1 MSGQDAQETPG
12 GQGGQQCPECGATRA
27 AGSAPE
33 CGCTRRAAEQA
44 RRTRSTEAAAAE
56 DFDPLRI
63 RPYVSLPEPEGSSDQ
78 ADVRLFAASR
88 VRERTAASTPS
99 PAYEDGGG
107 SPAEGGDGKG
117 NGDGRGTGDP
127 GGDAARK
134 RRYMLLAGAVAVAA
148 VTAATVFTTGLF
160 SSAADRPT
168 RDLALPDAPTA
179 AAPRTPASPTPSPS
193 AERPSAPPS
202 RVPSVTP
209 SATRPPPSPS
219 RSERRTSAPPSLPTA
234 RATGSV
240 GASEPSR
247 SAGAVLR
254 EGAEGP
260 RVKELQ
266 GRLAQLY
273 LYEGEPDGTY
283 GPEVTYAVTRYQW
296 ARGLTGDRLGEYGDE
311 TRRSLESETE
321 EP

>member
-1 MSGQDAQETPG
+1 MG
-12 GQGGQQCPECGATRA
+12 GESEQRCPECGATRA

-63 RPYVSLPEPEGSSDQ
+63 RPYVSLPEPEGPPEP
-78 ADVRLFAASR
+78 ADVRLFAAAGG
-88 VRERTAASTPS
+88 REGTAETAPS
-99 PAYEDGGG
+99 PAYEEGAGA
-107 SPAEGGDGKG
+107 PAEDR
-117 NGDGRGTGDP
+117 DGRAGA
-127 GGDAARK
+127 GGNEDGSAARK
-134 RRYMLLAGAVAVAA
+134 RRYVLLAGALAVAA
-148 VTAATVFTTGLF
+148 VTAAAIFTTGLF

-179 AAPRTPASPTPSPS
+179 AAPRTPASPAPSS
-193 AERPSAPPS
+193 AERPSLAPS
-202 RVPSVTP
+202 HAPSVTPTPTP

-219 RSERRTSAPPSLPTA
+219 RSERRTAAPPSLPTA

-240 GASEPSR
+240 GTSKPSR
-247 SAGAVLR
+247 GAGAALR
-254 EGAEGP
+254 EGDEGP

-273 LYEGEPDGTY
+273 LYVGEPDGTY
-283 GPEVTYAVTRYQW
+283 GPEVTDAVTRYQW
-296 ARGLTGDRLGEYGDE
+296 ARGLTRDRLGEYGDE
-311 TRRSLESETE
+311 TRRSLESETS